1 MKEIER
7 RARASGTTMI
17 LQLVKVITVGVLA
30 GATATFAQGDKDVLA
45 HRELKAMAG
54 TWKEI
59 SRQRD
64 GQLVATN
71 ELGTMTQDELGSAAA
86 GRLTYTVRVDPTA
99 SPKTIDYIV
108 TGGAVVRLGIYE
120 LNGDTLRICLARPG
134 AARPKEFASPA
145 RQDLVLSVY
154 RRAK

>member
-1 MKEIER
+1 MTLRLIVVL
-7 RARASGTTMI
+7 I
-17 LQLVKVITVGVLA
+17 VGAVA
-30 GATATFAQGDKDVLA
+30 GLPATFAQGDKDALA
-45 HRELKAMAG
+45 ERELKAMAG

-59 SRQRD
+59 SRQRN
-64 GQLVATN
+64 GQLVATD

-86 GRLTYTVRVDPTA
+86 GGGDRFGLTYTVRIDPTA

-145 RQDLVLSVY
+145 GQDLVLSVY
-154 RRAK
+154 RREK